1 MSNKKYYVNN
11 VWDKEEFRRCA
22 LGKKFKMQ
30 EILKYLKRC
39 IKWSCQ
45 RIVRGYAECD
55 VWNMDGYL
63 QRLVPDMLQDLKDNR
78 NGSPSY
84 LGEIY
89 TNEEGILVNDTCHD
103 EWDKILDNMIFLWR
117 ESNEET
123 CKRINPYYDEY
134 DKAFEEFTEKYGILG
149 DKLSTEAELENDK
162 KFRVRT
168 GHFMD
173 ELYKLLN
180 YKSNYKY
187 LTIVYSIFIIVF
199 IKIMRKKYLGKEDVI
214 WYL

>member
-11 VWDKEEFRRCA
+11 VWDKEEFHRCA

-84 LGEIY
+84 LGENY

-123 CKRINPYYDEY
+123 CKRINPY
-134 DKAFEEFTEKYGILG
+134 
-149 DKLSTEAELENDK
+149 
-162 KFRVRT
+162 
-168 GHFMD
+168 
-173 ELYKLLN
+173 
-180 YKSNYKY
+180 
-187 LTIVYSIFIIVF
+187 IF
-199 IKIMRKKYLGKEDVI
+199 
-214 WYL
+214 

>member
-1 MSNKKYYVNN
+1 MSDKKYYVNN
-11 VWDKEEFRRCA
+11 VWDKKEFRQCA

-84 LGEIY
+84 LGENY

-149 DKLSTEAELENDK
+149 DKLRTEAELENDK

-173 ELYKLLN
+173 ELPQYKEI
-180 YKSNYKY
+180 SEKY
-187 LTIVYSIFIIVF
+187 FA
-199 IKIMRKKYLGKEDVI
+199 
-214 WYL
+214 

>member
-1 MSNKKYYVNN
+1 
-11 VWDKEEFRRCA
+11 
-22 LGKKFKMQ
+22 
-30 EILKYLKRC
+30 
-39 IKWSCQ
+39 
-45 RIVRGYAECD
+45 
-55 VWNMDGYL
+55 MDDYL

-84 LGEIY
+84 LGENY

-149 DKLSTEAELENDK
+149 DKLRTEAELENDK
-162 KFRVRT
+162 KFRVRM

-180 YKSNYKY
+180 YKSNDKY

>member
-1 MSNKKYYVNN
+1 
-11 VWDKEEFRRCA
+11 
-22 LGKKFKMQ
+22 
-30 EILKYLKRC
+30 
-39 IKWSCQ
+39 
-45 RIVRGYAECD
+45 
-55 VWNMDGYL
+55 MDGYL

-84 LGEIY
+84 LGENY
-89 TNEEGILVNDTCHD
+89 TNEDGILVNDTCHD

-149 DKLSTEAELENDK
+149 DKLRTEAELENDK

-173 ELYKLLN
+173 ELPQYKEMSEKYFAEEKKLEEYRNKCKDDAIDLL
-180 YKSNYKY
+180 
-187 LTIVYSIFIIVF
+187 
-199 IKIMRKKYLGKEDVI
+199 KEHFYALRD
-214 WYL
+214 

>member
-1 MSNKKYYVNN
+1 M
-11 VWDKEEFRRCA
+11 
-22 LGKKFKMQ
+22 
-30 EILKYLKRC
+30 
-39 IKWSCQ
+39 
-45 RIVRGYAECD
+45 
-55 VWNMDGYL
+55 
-63 QRLVPDMLQDLKDNR
+63 
-78 NGSPSY
+78 
-84 LGEIY
+84 
-89 TNEEGILVNDTCHD
+89 
-103 EWDKILDNMIFLWR
+103 DNMIFLWR

-134 DKAFEEFTEKYGILG
+134 GKAFEEFTEKYGILG
-149 DKLSTEAELENDK
+149 DKLRTEAELENDK

-199 IKIMRKKYLGKEDVI
+199 IKIMRKKYLGKEDLI